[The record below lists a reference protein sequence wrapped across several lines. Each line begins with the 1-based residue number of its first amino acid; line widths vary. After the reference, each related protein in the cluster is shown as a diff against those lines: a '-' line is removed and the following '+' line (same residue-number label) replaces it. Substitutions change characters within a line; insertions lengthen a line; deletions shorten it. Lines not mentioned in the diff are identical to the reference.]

1 MKRQKIATN
10 FAAKEYISL
19 KLINKRRKPLQY
31 FRKSTGYIFKNVN
44 LVYKESYSDL
54 ENHIC

>member
-31 FRKSTGYIFKNVN
+31 FRKSTGYILKKVN